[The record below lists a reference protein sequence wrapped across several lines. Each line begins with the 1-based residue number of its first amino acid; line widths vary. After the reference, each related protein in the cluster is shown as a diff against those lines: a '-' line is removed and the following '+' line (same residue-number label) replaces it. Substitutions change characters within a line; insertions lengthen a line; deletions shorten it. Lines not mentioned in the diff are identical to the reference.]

1 LRGSREVEEMSF
13 QGQLQAQARRAAGA
27 LRELFPHNLVL
38 LNLVVLCM
46 DADEPSADSGPAA
59 R

>member
-1 LRGSREVEEMSF
+1 MSF